1 MSLLVVGTVALDT
14 VETPAAVRTE
24 QLGGSAVYFSYA
36 ASYFTTVRMAGVVGE
51 DWPAKYTE
59 LLRARRIDVSGL
71 QIVPGAKTFRWH
83 GRYAPNMIDRET
95 IDVQLNVY
103 GDRRPALSDQCRR
116 SPLLFLAT
124 GSPHQQ
130 LEILDEMTG
139 PQLVVADTT
148 DLWIQDERDT
158 LLKLLQRVSGLM
170 LNDMEAC
177 LLTGCARVVQAG
189 LRILELGPT
198 FVVIKRGE
206 HGAVFFSK
214 HETYVLPAFP
224 TPDVVDPTGAGDSFA
239 GGMMGYLAEQRNFEP
254 KTLKEAMAYGILVGS
269 FAVEDYGPDRLGT
282 IDRSAIELRMDRYR
296 KMLSF

>member
-1 MSLLVVGTVALDT
+1 MPLLVVGTVALDT
-14 VETPAAVRTE
+14 VETPTAKRTE

-36 ASYFTTVRMAGVVGE
+36 ASYFTAVRLAGVVGE
-51 DWPAKYTE
+51 DWPGEYTE
-59 LLRARRIDVSGL
+59 LLRQRRIDVSGL
-71 QIVPGAKTFRWH
+71 QIVPGTKTFRWH
-83 GRYAPNMIDRET
+83 GRYASNMSDRET

-103 GDRRPALSDQCRR
+103 GEHRPPLSEECRR
-116 SPLLFLAT
+116 SPFVFLAT

-139 PQLVVADTT
+139 PRLVVADTT
-148 DLWIQDERDT
+148 DLWIRDERDA
-158 LLKLLQRVSGLM
+158 LLALLRRVSGLM
-170 LNDMEAC
+170 LNDTESR
-177 LLTGCARVVQAG
+177 LLTSCENVVQAG

-239 GGMMGYLAEQRNFEP
+239 GGMMGYLAEQGNFEP
-254 KTLKEAMAYGILVGS
+254 KTLKEAMAYGILLAS
-269 FAVEDYGPDRLGT
+269 FTVEDHGLDRVGT